1 MSEIDIRATD
11 QNVHI
16 IRFSSNSRSNRA
28 VKLVYLSGTSMAI
41 QGSKDEA
48 MLIDSKEDAEN
59 MIKAIQHAIYLGWFD
74 DRNNTII

>member
-16 IRFSSNSRSNRA
+16 IRFSSNSMSNRA
-28 VKLVYLSGTSMAI
+28 VKLVYLGGTSTAI
-41 QGSKDEA
+41 QGPKDDLSKA
-48 MLIDSKEDAEN
+48 LLIDSKEDAEN

-74 DRNNTII
+74 E